1 MISLWKEMLG
11 KFCKKKKYAPTR
23 QQSIKYSHNLLF
35 VLFLFFLFFLNRKSS
50 PSGKA
55 EILDF
60 TVSAPCSVS
69 LAVGRLM
76 LAVC

>member
-1 MISLWKEMLG
+1 MEGNVRKVLQKE
-11 KFCKKKKYAPTR
+11 KIRSNSSAKHQIFTQFAFC
-23 QQSIKYSHNLLF
+23 F
-35 VLFLFFLFFLNRKSS
+35 FFFLFFLNRKSS
-50 PSGKA
+50 PSGEA

-76 LAVC
+76 LAAC

>member
-1 MISLWKEMLG
+1 MVSLWKEMLG
-11 KFCKKKKYAPTR
+11 KFHSNSSAK
-23 QQSIKYSHNLLF
+23 QQICIQF
-35 VLFLFFLFFLNRKSS
+35 AFWFFLFFLNRKGN

-76 LAVC
+76 LAAC